1 MKKYAMFT
9 FDGQAFP
16 LTEQEF
22 EISRKQWLD
31 GFDPIV
37 INGEPIN
44 AKNIAR
50 IGRHQTTPDIIRM
63 ENSNNEQYLRL
74 YNPGKYK
81 ALKRFEFKNA
91 KNIIASRNKN
101 LAIENDGRE
110 LLEEPISEQEEIK
123 GDPSY
128 WVDEFGIKNYE

>member
-1 MKKYAMFT
+1 MFT